1 MEKGEIRI
9 NTENIFPIIKKAVYS
24 DHEIFLRELV
34 SNSVDAISKRRMAS
48 IAGDC
53 ENTDNPQVK
62 ITINREK
69 LLLMISDNGIGMNDE
84 EIKKYINQVAFS
96 SAEEFLEKYQKDDDE
111 FIGHFG
117 LGFYSSFM
125 VAGKVDI
132 ITRSALKGS
141 KSFKWSCDGSP
152 NFSLEET
159 ERDEIGTDII
169 LHLLEEEKEFIEP
182 ERIKSL
188 IKKYC
193 DFMPIDVLFEGEII
207 NKKNPPWRKQPNELK
222 DDDYIELYKYLYP
235 FQGDPLLWIHLNTD
249 YPYNIQG
256 ILYFPKLTGRADW
269 EKGEIKLYCNQ
280 VFVSDSIKEIVPKY
294 LLPLRGVIDSTDIP
308 LNVSRSALQTD
319 RKVRSISS
327 FISKKIANKLK
338 DLLRNEPEFY
348 AEIWD
353 SISAFVKIGVIE
365 DEKFA
370 ELTQNNIIFE
380 TKLGSDKSYKDIKKL
395 VDEKT
400 LIKYNERFFTT
411 LTNYKDRNKS
421 YDEKKIIYCSDEI
434 SQTNPLNLWLS
445 NGREVLKADPLIDA
459 QFLPWFENKNDQ
471 YQFQRVDS
479 EINEEFNKKT
489 PEIVDKDGNS
499 NVDNLKDI
507 ISKALNDEKVT
518 VQIQSITNK
527 NSPPAMI
534 LLPEQMRRI
543 NDMGAY
549 MEQRLPTLPEYHIL
563 LINKDHPL
571 IEGLTKIPGNNIIVS
586 EKDSNKSNLS
596 EKIVNH
602 VYEMAKLSIGGLDQ
616 KQIVNL
622 QLNNAELITE
632 LLKSHK

>member
-34 SNSVDAISKRRMAS
+34 SNSVDALSKRRMAS
-48 IAGDC
+48 MAGDC
-53 ENTDNPQVK
+53 ENADNPKVN
-62 ITINREK
+62 ITINKENNSIT
-69 LLLMISDNGIGMNDE
+69 ISDNGIGMTDD

-96 SAEEFLEKYQKDDDE
+96 SAEEFLEKYKKNNDE

-125 VAGKVDI
+125 VAEKVDI
-132 ITRSALKGS
+132 ITKSAVENS
-141 KSFKWSCDGSP
+141 KAYKWSCDGSP
-152 NFSLEET
+152 NYILEES
-159 ERDEIGTDII
+159 ERKDIGTDVI
-169 LHLLEEEKEFIEP
+169 LQLLDEEKEFAEP

-193 DFMPIDVLFEGEII
+193 DFMPIDVLLEGEVI
-207 NKKNPPWRKQPNELK
+207 NKKNPPWRKQPKELK
-222 DDDYIELYKYLYP
+222 DEDYIELYKYLYP

-256 ILYFPKLTGRADW
+256 ILYFPKLSGRADW
-269 EKGEIKLYCNQ
+269 DKGEIKLFCNQ

-294 LLPLRGVIDSTDIP
+294 LLPLKGVIDSTDIP

-327 FISKKIANKLK
+327 FISKKIASKLK
-338 DLLRNEPEFY
+338 DLLKNEPKFY
-348 AEIWD
+348 CEIWD
-353 SISAFVKIGVIE
+353 SISAFIKIGVIE

-370 ELTQNNIIFE
+370 DLSLDNIIFE
-380 TKLGSDKSYKDIKKL
+380 TNLGNNITEKDI
-395 VDEKT
+395 EKYLKEES
-400 LIKYNERFFTT
+400 LIKYNEKFYTT
-411 LTNYKDRNKS
+411 LSNYKERNS
-421 YDEKKIIYCSDEI
+421 SIDAKKVIYCSDEI
-434 SQTNPLNLWLS
+434 SQSNALNLWLS
-445 NGREVLKADPLIDA
+445 NGKEVLKADPIIDA
-459 QFLPWFENKNDQ
+459 QFLPWLENKNDN

-479 EINEEFNKKT
+479 DIDELDNQT

-499 NVDNLKDI
+499 NKDNLKDI
-507 ISKALNDEKVT
+507 ISKALNNEKVT
-518 VQIQSITNK
+518 VKVQSISGK
-527 NSPPAMI
+527 NSPPAII

-549 MEQRLPTLPEYHIL
+549 MEQRIPSLPDYHIL
-563 LINKDHPL
+563 LVNQDHPL
-571 IEGLTKIPGNNIIVS
+571 IQGLTNMN
-586 EKDSNKSNLS
+586 EKRILVKDDKNPKNELKQ
-596 EKIVNH
+596 KIVNH
-602 VYEMAKLSIGGLDQ
+602 IYDMAKLSIGGLDQ
-616 KQIVNL
+616 KQIVDL

-632 LLKSHK
+632 LINSKK

>member
-34 SNSVDAISKRRMAS
+34 SNAVDAISKRRMAS

-53 ENTDNPQVK
+53 ENCENPKVN
-62 ITINREK
+62 ISIDREK
-69 LLLMISDNGIGMNDE
+69 NILKISDNGIGMSDS

-96 SAEEFLEKYQKDDDE
+96 SAEEFLEKYTKGEDE

-125 VAGKVDI
+125 VAKKVEI
-132 ITRSALKGS
+132 ITKSAISNK
-141 KSFKWSCDGSP
+141 KSYKWSCDGSP
-152 NFSLEET
+152 NFTLEDST
-159 ERDEIGTDII
+159 RDDIGTDI
-169 LHLLEEEKEFIEP
+169 LLYLLDEEKEFIEP

-207 NKKNPPWRKQPNELK
+207 NKKNPQWRKQPSQLK
-222 DDDYIELYKYLYP
+222 NDDYIELYNYLYP
-235 FQGDPLLWIHLNTD
+235 FQGDQLLWIHLNKD

-256 ILYFPKLTGRADW
+256 ILYFPRLTGRADW

-338 DLLRNEPEFY
+338 ELLTNEPEFY
-348 AEIWD
+348 ADIWN
-353 SISAFVKIGVIE
+353 SISAFVKIGAIE

-370 ELTQNNIIFE
+370 ELVQPNIIYE
-380 TKLGSDKSYKDIKKL
+380 TKLNKNTDISELLKNKSLIEK
-395 VDEKT
+395 DEK
-400 LIKYNERFFTT
+400 IYTT
-411 LTNYKDRNKS
+411 LDNYKKRDKAGNQ
-421 YDEKKIIYCSDEI
+421 IIYCSDEI
-434 SQTNPLNLWLS
+434 SQSNALNLWLS
-445 NGREVLKADPLIDA
+445 KNKEVIITDPLIDA
-459 QFLPWFENKNDQ
+459 QFLPWLESKDNN

-479 EINEEFNKKT
+479 EIDESSDNKSK
-489 PEIVDKDGNS
+489 EIVYKDGNS
-499 NVDNLKDI
+499 PSDNLKNLFI
-507 ISKALNDEKVT
+507 NSLNNEKINVK
-518 VQIQSITNK
+518 VQSIN
-527 NSPPAMI
+527 NENAPPAMI

-549 MEQRLPTLPEYHIL
+549 MEQKLPGLPEYHVL
-563 LINKDHPL
+563 LVNKDHP
-571 IEGLTKIPGNNIIVS
+571 IVNGLTKLS
-586 EKDSNKSNLS
+586 DEKLILDKDKKNENTLTKKL
-596 EKIVNH
+596 VNH
-602 VYEMAKLSIGGLDQ
+602 IYDMAKLSVGGLNQ
-616 KQIVNL
+616 KEIVNL
-622 QLNNAELITE
+622 QLNNAEVISG
-632 LLKSHK
+632 LLKSVK

>member
-48 IAGDC
+48 MAGDC
-53 ENTDNPQVK
+53 ENSNEPQVK
-62 ITINREK
+62 ISLNREK
-69 LLLMISDNGIGMNDE
+69 NTITISDNGIGMNDK

-96 SAEEFLEKYQKDDDE
+96 SAEEFLTKYKKDNDE

-125 VAGKVDI
+125 VADRVDI
-132 ITRSALKGS
+132 LTKSALDKSKG
-141 KSFKWSCDGSP
+141 FKWSCDGSP
-152 NFSLEET
+152 NFTLEQSEK
-159 ERDEIGTDII
+159 ESIGTDVI

-193 DFMPIDVLFEGEII
+193 DFMPIDVLLEGEKI
-207 NKKNPPWRKQPNELK
+207 NKKNPPWRKQPSELK
-222 DDDYIELYKYLYP
+222 DEDYIELYKYLYP

-249 YPYNIQG
+249 YPYDIQG
-256 ILYFPKLTGRADW
+256 ILYFPKLSGRADW
-269 EKGEIKLYCNQ
+269 EKGEIKLFCNQ

-338 DLLRNEPEFY
+338 DMIKNTPEFY

-353 SISAFVKIGVIE
+353 SISAFIKIGAIE

-370 ELTQNNIIFE
+370 DLVENSIIFE
-380 TKLGSDKSYKDIKKL
+380 TIINADKDLSKNIED
-395 VDEKT
+395 KT
-400 LIKYNERFFTT
+400 LIKTQDKFFTT
-411 LTNYKDRNKS
+411 LANYKERNNKLDS
-421 YDEKKIIYCSDEI
+421 KKIIYCSDLI
-434 SQTNPLNLWLS
+434 SQSSALNICLS
-445 NGREVLKADPLIDA
+445 DNKEVIKSDPLIDA
-459 QFLPWFENKNDQ
+459 QFLPWLESKNEN

-479 EINEEFNKKT
+479 EINELEESDSK
-489 PEIVDKDGNS
+489 EIVDKDGKS
-499 NVDNLKDI
+499 NTENLKNTI
-507 ISKALNDEKVT
+507 VKALNNEKVT
-518 VQIQSITNK
+518 IKVQSLTSNGA
-527 NSPPAMI
+527 PPALI

-549 MEQRLPTLPEYHIL
+549 MEQKMPTLPEYHVL
-563 LINKDHPL
+563 LINKKHPL
-571 IEGLTKIPGNNIIVS
+571 IDGLIKINRNKIILD
-586 EKDSNKSNLS
+586 EKDSDENPLVT
-596 EKIVNH
+596 KIANH
-602 VYEMAKLSIGGLDQ
+602 VYEMAKLTVGGLDQ
-616 KQIVNL
+616 EQIINL
-622 QLNNAELITE
+622 QNNNAKLISE
-632 LLKSHK
+632 LLDSIK

>member
-53 ENTDNPQVK
+53 ENCLKPQVN
-62 ITINREK
+62 ISIDREK
-69 LLLMISDNGIGMNDE
+69 NILKISDNGIGMTDD

-96 SAEEFLEKYQKDDDE
+96 SAEEFLEKYTKGEDE

-125 VAGKVDI
+125 VAEKVEI
-132 ITRSALKGS
+132 ITKSSIKNN

-152 NFSLEET
+152 NFTIEESNR
-159 ERDEIGTDII
+159 EEEGTDV
-169 LHLLEEEKEFIEP
+169 LLYLLEEEKEFIEP

-193 DFMPIDVLFEGEII
+193 DFMPIDVLLEGEII
-207 NKKNPPWRKQPNELK
+207 NKKNPPWRLKPQELK
-222 DDDYIELYKYLYP
+222 KEDYIELYKYLYP

-256 ILYFPKLTGRADW
+256 ILYFPKLSGRADW
-269 EKGEIKLYCNQ
+269 EKGEIKLFCNQ

-327 FISKKIANKLK
+327 FISKKIASKLK
-338 DLLRNEPEFY
+338 DLLKNEPEFY
-348 AEIWD
+348 ADIWN
-353 SISAFVKIGVIE
+353 SIAAFIKIGVIE

-370 ELTQNNIIFE
+370 DLVEPSVLFE
-380 TKLGSDKSYKDIKKL
+380 TKINDKSKVKELLKN
-395 VDEKT
+395 KT
-400 LIKYNERFFTT
+400 LIEKNDKFFTT
-411 LTNYKDRNKS
+411 LENYQNRNKN
-421 YDEKKIIYCSDEI
+421 ENKNKILYCSDVI
-434 SQTNPLNLWLS
+434 SQSNALNLWLS
-445 NGREVLKADPLIDA
+445 KENEVLIADPLIDS
-459 QFLPWFENKNDQ
+459 QFLPWLESKNSS

-479 EINEEFNKKT
+479 DIDESDEKNEK
-489 PEIVDKDGNS
+489 EIVDKDGNS
-499 NVDNLKDI
+499 SSDKI
-507 ISKALNDEKVT
+507 KALFVEALSNEKIT
-518 VQIQSITNK
+518 VKVQSINNK
-527 NSPPAMI
+527 NAPPAMI

-549 MEQRLPTLPEYHIL
+549 MEQKIPGLPEYHVL
-563 LINKDHPL
+563 LVNKDHP
-571 IEGLTKIPGNNIIVS
+571 IVS
-586 EKDSNKSNLS
+586 GLSKISNKKVITGKSDEKNKLS
-596 EKIVNH
+596 EKVVNH
-602 VYEMAKLSIGGLDQ
+602 IYDMAKLSVGGLEQ
-616 KQIVNL
+616 KEIASL
-622 QLNNAELITE
+622 QLNNADVISCLIN
-632 LLKSHK
+632 SID